1 MSVERATLAAAIL
14 RLCAERGA
22 GKSICPSEVARA
34 LAGNDEKVWRVLM
47 HPIREAA
54 MGLAREGRLQILRKG
69 KPVPADEPVR
79 GVIRLALPRADD
91 G

>member
-1 MSVERATLAAAIL
+1 MSTDRATLADTIL

-22 GKSICPSEVARA
+22 EKSICPSEVARA
-34 LAGNDEKVWRVLM
+34 LAGNDEKIWRLLM

-54 MGLAREGRLQILRKG
+54 MALAREGRIAVLRKG
-69 KPVPADEPVR
+69 KPVPVDDPVR
-79 GVIRLALPRADD
+79 GVIRLALPR